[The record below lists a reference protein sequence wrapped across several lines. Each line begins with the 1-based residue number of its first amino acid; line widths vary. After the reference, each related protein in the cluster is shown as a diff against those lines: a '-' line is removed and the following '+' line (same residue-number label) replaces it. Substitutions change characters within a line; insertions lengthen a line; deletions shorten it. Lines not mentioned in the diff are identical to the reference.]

1 MILHAVKRND
11 HCNFSCAAMSIKTSQ
26 IPMFAAFSK
35 LQKPKYLENKTLV
48 LKIKEFV
55 NYTLRD
61 KPGRKVP

>member
-1 MILHAVKRND
+1 
-11 HCNFSCAAMSIKTSQ
+11 MSIMTSQ

>member
-1 MILHAVKRND
+1 
-11 HCNFSCAAMSIKTSQ
+11 MSIMTSQ
-26 IPMFAAFSK
+26 TQMFFSFSK
-35 LQKPKYLENKTLV
+35 VQKAKYLENKTLV